1 MNSDT
6 LPDWFSAG
14 NTTSMNITMP
24 RPPTHCVRARQNRMP
39 WLSDSTSA
47 KTVAPVVVKPD
58 MVSKNASVTLSGEG
72 MNRNGTMPM
81 SE

>member
-1 MNSDT
+1 
-6 LPDWFSAG
+6 
-14 NTTSMNITMP
+14 
-24 RPPTHCVRARQNRMP
+24 MP